1 MKPTERQRKLTRTQ
15 MQIHAVLS
23 VLWLAMIP
31 ISIWTGWIASI
42 VFVAAIS
49 IYANFAG
56 HIAAFEAARSEL
68 LSEERDRQNNT
79 TDESNFR

>member
-1 MKPTERQRKLTRTQ
+1 MWTHL
-15 MQIHAVLS
+15 VLAIAW
-23 VLWLAMIP
+23 VMMIP
-31 ISIWTGWIASI
+31 IAIVLGWITSI

-68 LSEERDRQNNT
+68 LSEERDGNST
-79 TDESNFR
+79 SKTNFR